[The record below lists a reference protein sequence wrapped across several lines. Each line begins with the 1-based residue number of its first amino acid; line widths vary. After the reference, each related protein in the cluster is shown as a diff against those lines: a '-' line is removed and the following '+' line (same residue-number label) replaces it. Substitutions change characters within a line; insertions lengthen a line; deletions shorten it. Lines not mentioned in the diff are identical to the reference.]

1 LRVQIRFPGCGRV
14 RVVAVRVVA
23 VRVVAVR
30 VVAVRGRGR
39 GHSGRVLLSSPP
51 LAYSKIQ

>member
-1 LRVQIRFPGCGRV
+1 MREGVLGILRVQICFPGCGRV

-23 VRVVAVR
+23 VR
-30 VVAVRGRGR
+30 GRGR
-39 GHSGRVLLSSPP
+39 GHNGRVLLSSPP